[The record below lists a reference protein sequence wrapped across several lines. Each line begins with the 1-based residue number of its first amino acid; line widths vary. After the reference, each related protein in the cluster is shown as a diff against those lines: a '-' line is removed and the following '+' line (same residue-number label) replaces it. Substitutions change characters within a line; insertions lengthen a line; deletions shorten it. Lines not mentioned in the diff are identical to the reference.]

1 MSYIQGKPLS
11 PEVKKF
17 IVSVKQYFD
26 RNKADF
32 GQTELSSQM
41 TADAL
46 GIGVAT
52 VHRVI
57 AEYNKNPPLGNV
69 PQTRGRPSYSIN
81 ASHETYDRN

>member
-1 MSYIQGKPLS
+1 MFYIQGKPLS
-11 PEVKKF
+11 PEVRKF

-46 GIGVAT
+46 T
-52 VHRVI
+52 RVYEL
-57 AEYNKNPPLGNV
+57 A
-69 PQTRGRPSYSIN
+69 
-81 ASHETYDRN
+81 